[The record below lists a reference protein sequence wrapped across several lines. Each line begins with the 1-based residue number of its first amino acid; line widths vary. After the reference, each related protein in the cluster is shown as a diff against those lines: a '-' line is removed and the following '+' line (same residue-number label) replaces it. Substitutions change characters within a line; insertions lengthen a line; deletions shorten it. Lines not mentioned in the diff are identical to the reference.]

1 MGSDKESLTLEK
13 LIKRIALYKSEK
25 PNNSAESLGMF
36 FNTSKNRY
44 FYDTGTGKVFQLNDN
59 MYEFLF
65 KILYEDNAAGEL
77 QKIAAQWNINIQEF
91 LDYIFKEDLLKGSTG
106 NSLYNDDA
114 LKRAREEIGTKSNQ
128 LILELTGACN
138 LRCKYCIYG
147 AEETGFRGFNS
158 ESMTEEIIRAAID
171 YMNEH
176 AAEEV
181 YITFYGGEPLIR
193 FDLMKYAIEYA
204 KEKITNK
211 EVHFGFTTNMTLMT
225 REIAEYLVQI
235 PNMSMI
241 CSIDGPEDVQ
251 NAARV
256 YANGKGTYQD
266 VIKGLGYLREAIAN
280 SDNDTFNISFNA
292 VYIVPHSKE
301 KLRRID
307 EMFKDLCNI
316 TEDAHYTISYPTSG
330 TVPTELNAAYPPE
343 EGNTMWEWMC
353 DMAKECDSIDV
364 LKHKGITEA
373 LSTIHD
379 RHLTMQAMTEIPMN
393 ACCVPGARRLYID
406 TKGNMYVCERINK
419 SPMIGNI
426 VQGIDMDTIFEKYF
440 YEYSTKSIEHCKN
453 CWAVK
458 MCPFCYADR
467 MTENGIA
474 DDAHAYCEQAKQHL
488 KRKFVLY
495 HEILEED
502 PQKLYFLNNIV
513 TV

>member
-1 MGSDKESLTLEK
+1 
-13 LIKRIALYKSEK
+13 
-25 PNNSAESLGMF
+25 MF

-65 KILYEDNAAGEL
+65 KILYEDNAAEEL
-77 QKIAAQWNINIQEF
+77 QKIADQWNINIQEF

-147 AEETGFRGFNS
+147 AEETSFRGFNS
-158 ESMTEEIIRAAID
+158 ESITEEIIRAAID

-225 REIAEYLVQI
+225 RKIAEYLVQI
-235 PNMSMI
+235 PNMSMV

-256 YANGKGTYQD
+256 YANGKGTYHD

-292 VYIVPHSKE
+292 VYMVPHSKE

-307 EMFKDLCNI
+307 EMFRDLCNI

-330 TVPTELNAAYPPE
+330 TVPAELNAVYPLE

-353 DMAKECDSIDV
+353 DMAKV
-364 LKHKGITEA
+364 LNF
-373 LSTIHD
+373 S
-379 RHLTMQAMTEIPMN
+379 
-393 ACCVPGARRLYID
+393 
-406 TKGNMYVCERINK
+406 
-419 SPMIGNI
+419 
-426 VQGIDMDTIFEKYF
+426 
-440 YEYSTKSIEHCKN
+440 
-453 CWAVK
+453 
-458 MCPFCYADR
+458 
-467 MTENGIA
+467 
-474 DDAHAYCEQAKQHL
+474 
-488 KRKFVLY
+488 
-495 HEILEED
+495 
-502 PQKLYFLNNIV
+502 
-513 TV
+513 